1 MKVEVWTNQYCDTII
16 FVNNE
21 YVIFDKCDRI
31 EVKAYSLLKDSY
43 FMNKTIEDLK
53 QIYYE
58 NGFRP
63 EENTNNYE
71 EN

>member
-1 MKVEVWTNQYCDTII
+1 MGVEVLTNQYSDTII

-31 EVKAYSLLKDSY
+31 EVEAYSLIKHPY
-43 FMNKTIEDLK
+43 FMNKTIEEIK
-53 QIYYE
+53 QMYYE

-63 EENTNNYE
+63 EENIDKYK